1 MSLPKLKTKKVLTA
15 EEYLAFER
23 DADIRHEFL
32 DGEIFAMAGESISHS
47 RICYNLLGES
57 HNKLKG
63 SSCEG
68 LSPNMK
74 VRTSAASLF
83 AYPDLTIV
91 CGKPQLHDSKKDVLT
106 NPKVIFE
113 VLSPSTEKYDRTT
126 KFLRYRMG
134 NETLSDYILV
144 SQDRPFVEH
153 FCKQSDGNWL
163 YRSFAGIEDVLDI
176 QSVGIE
182 LSLTEIY
189 NRVELIDEPDETD
202 GIERKEGEL

>member
-1 MSLPKLKTKKVLTA
+1 MGLPKLKTKNPLTA

-23 DADIRHEFL
+23 DADVRHEFL
-32 DGEIFAMAGESISHS
+32 DGEVYAMAGESLSHS
-47 RICYNLLGES
+47 RVCSNLLREAG
-57 HNKLKG
+57 NKLMG
-63 SSCEG
+63 RSCEA

-91 CGKPQLHDSKKDVLT
+91 CGEPQLHDSKKDVLT

-126 KFLRYRMG
+126 KFLRFRMG

-163 YRSFAGIEDVLDI
+163 YRSFNKIEDVLDI
-176 QSVGIE
+176 ESVAIE
-182 LSLTEIY
+182 LSLAEIY
-189 NRVELIDEPDETD
+189 DRVELLDEPEETL
-202 GIERKEGEL
+202 GIEREQ